1 MNIRKALRL
10 KPKLLF
16 ALPPFAPLWKISSFN
31 PIEFSDAQLPG
42 CCESMVMKQPDPTFP
57 NSGPVPTRVLV
68 AEDNDK
74 TRNALVFLL
83 QRHGY
88 DVTVVSDGQAALDIL
103 LAPNPPHIALLDRE
117 MPRLDG
123 LHVCIG
129 VRSMPTRSYTYMIM
143 LTAHDQPGEVLTAFA
158 AGVDDFLSKPVDSAQ
173 LLARLRCGERVLA
186 LENRALERIAE
197 LETAL
202 EEVRALKRLL
212 PICMYCK
219 KVRDDA
225 DYWHE
230 IDAYIHEQTG
240 TDFSHGIC
248 PGCMKT
254 VVEPQFAANVKAKE
268 AE

>member
-1 MNIRKALRL
+1 M
-10 KPKLLF
+10 
-16 ALPPFAPLWKISSFN
+16 
-31 PIEFSDAQLPG
+31 
-42 CCESMVMKQPDPTFP
+42 MKMTAPTFP
-57 NSGPVPTRVLV
+57 NSGATPTRVLV
-68 AEDNDK
+68 AEDHDA
-74 TRNALVFLL
+74 TRTALVFLL

-88 DVTVVSDGQAALDIL
+88 DVTVANDGKAALEIL
-103 LAPNPPHIALLDRE
+103 LAPNPPHVALLDWE

-123 LHVCIG
+123 LHVAMGI
-129 VRSMPTRSYTYMIM
+129 RTMPARPYTYIVM
-143 LTAHDQPGEVLTAFA
+143 LTAHDQASDVLAAFA

-186 LENRALERIAE
+186 LEARGIERIAE
-197 LETAL
+197 LEKSM

-225 DYWHE
+225 DYWQD

-248 PGCMKT
+248 PGCMEK
-254 VVEPQFAANVKAKE
+254 VVEPQLAAFVKAKDGE
-268 AE
+268 